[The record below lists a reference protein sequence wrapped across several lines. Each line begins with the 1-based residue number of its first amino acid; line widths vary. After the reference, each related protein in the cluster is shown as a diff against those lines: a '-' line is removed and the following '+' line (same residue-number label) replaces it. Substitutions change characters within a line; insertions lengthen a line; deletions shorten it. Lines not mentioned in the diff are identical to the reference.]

1 MEEKIIEVEEKI
13 SLSNNMSFLSLILEA
28 SFFVQL
34 IMLLLLIAS
43 FVTWWIIFYKNNELK
58 AIHRNM
64 TNFINH
70 FWNSKDKVD
79 LYQKIQNKKSRNIAE
94 DIFLSGVTE
103 FGQLRTDDKFSKVQ
117 KLENINRA
125 IESSL
130 TLSSTKLETKLT
142 ILSNIGSVSPYVGLL
157 GTVWGIM
164 NAFRGL
170 STVGQA
176 TLSQVAPGIAE
187 ALIATALGLFAA
199 IPAVLAYNIFTN
211 SIEKIISECESFSQD
226 FINYLSKQN

>member
-1 MEEKIIEVEEKI
+1 MG
-13 SLSNNMSFLSLILEA
+13 SFLGTEKKHPQIEDEHLFYGLLEVDRNVVPFLFNKLDVDIEILKGLNNKSL
-28 SFFVQL
+28 
-34 IMLLLLIAS
+34 
-43 FVTWWIIFYKNNELK
+43 
-58 AIHRNM
+58 
-64 TNFINH
+64 
-70 FWNSKDKVD
+70 
-79 LYQKIQNKKSRNIAE
+79 
-94 DIFLSGVTE
+94 
-103 FGQLRTDDKFSKVQ
+103 DKFSKVE

-130 TLSSTKLETKLT
+130 TSSSTKLETKLT

-199 IPAVLAYNIFTN
+199 IPAVLAYNVFTN

>member
-13 SLSNNMSFLSLILEA
+13 SLSNNMSFLSLIIEA

-164 NAFRGL
+164 NVFRGL
-170 STVGQA
+170 STVG
-176 TLSQVAPGIAE
+176 
-187 ALIATALGLFAA
+187 
-199 IPAVLAYNIFTN
+199 
-211 SIEKIISECESFSQD
+211 
-226 FINYLSKQN
+226 